1 MKYYIRIP
9 GAIVP
14 QLFPSPDADPFK
26 DRLLSQDDV
35 PDVVC
40 GILDVQTKSDLLG
53 RVLKLPA
60 ATVESI
66 HLQYSDPQKC
76 LFHVIDEFVK
86 QVEPPPTW
94 RVILEAL
101 RNPLIGQHRLAQEIE
116 RKHCPLSLKNE
127 GIFLLLPQMLLSL
140 YNLCVLVLPE
150 PHPVQQ
156 SKPHAFTTTRA
167 VEPVESSLRQGK

>member
-1 MKYYIRIP
+1 M
-9 GAIVP
+9 
-14 QLFPSPDADPFK
+14 FK
-26 DRLLSQDDV
+26 DRLLNQDDV

-40 GILDVQTKSDLLG
+40 GILDVRTKSDLLG

-86 QVEPPPTW
+86 RVEPPPTW
-94 RVILEAL
+94 RVIVEAL
-101 RNPLIGQHRLAQEIE
+101 RNPLIDQLRLAQDIE

-140 YNLCVLVLPE
+140 YYNLCVLVLPE

-167 VEPVESSLRQGK
+167 LEPVESSLEQGK

>member
-1 MKYYIRIP
+1 MR
-9 GAIVP
+9 
-14 QLFPSPDADPFK
+14 
-26 DRLLSQDDV
+26 
-35 PDVVC
+35 
-40 GILDVQTKSDLLG
+40 TKSDLLG
-53 RVLKLPA
+53 RILKLPA
-60 ATVESI
+60 ATVDSI

-76 LFHVIDEFVK
+76 LFCVIDEFVK

-94 RVILEAL
+94 RVIVEAL
-101 RNPLIGQHRLAQEIE
+101 RNPLIGHSHLAQEIE

-167 VEPVESSLRQGK
+167 VEPVESSLQQGKLLYQYLVWTPLNST